1 MGNGDIMSSA
11 AAETIAY
18 RRPPL
23 YGKQQEAIFHKSRYG
38 LIEASTKSG
47 KTHGAI
53 AWLTEQALLHGR
65 PGRHYWWV
73 APVYPQAKIAYR
85 RLRRAMPA
93 DLQQPN
99 DTDLSMALPNGATL
113 WFKSGEKPDN
123 LYGED
128 VYAAVLDEASRM
140 REEAWHA
147 VRSTLTATRGPVRC
161 IGNVRG
167 RKNWFYRLARRAETG
182 EADMAYHRITAH
194 DAIEAGVLVQSEIE
208 DAKRQLPDS
217 VFRELYLAEATD
229 DAGNPF
235 GIEAIRACTESEIAS
250 GDPVAWGW
258 DLAKSQDW
266 TVGIGL
272 SKDGSVCRYY
282 RFQKPWQETFEAI
295 LRETGHTPALV
306 DSTGV
311 GDPIVERLQREG
323 GAHFEG
329 YHFTST
335 SKQKLMEGLAAGI
348 QKSEARY
355 PDGVIRLELEAFEYE
370 YSRSGVR
377 YSAPE
382 GQHDDCVCALALA
395 YHKLRRP
402 VLRWRAL

>member
-1 MGNGDIMSSA
+1 MSMAVGSDA
-11 AAETIAY
+11 KTTHY
-18 RRPPL
+18 TFKRPWL
-23 YGKQQEAIFHKSRYG
+23 YAKQREAIFHTARYG
-38 LIEASTKSG
+38 LVEASTKSG
-47 KTHGAI
+47 KTHGCI
-53 AWLTEQALLHGR
+53 AWLAEQAWSKGR
-65 PGRHYWWV
+65 PGRNYWWV

-85 RLRRAMPA
+85 RLRRSMSI
-93 DLQQPN
+93 DVQYPN
-99 DTDLSMALPNGATL
+99 DTERFISLPNGATI

-147 VRSTLTATRGPVRC
+147 VRTTLTATRGPVRC

-167 RKNWFYRLARRAETG
+167 RKNWFYRLARRAEAG
-182 EADMAYHRITAH
+182 EADMVYHRITAH
-194 DAIEAGVLVQSEIE
+194 DAIAAGVLVQDEIE
-208 DAKRQLPDS
+208 DAQRQLPDS

-229 DAGNPF
+229 DEGNPF

-272 SKDGSVCRYY
+272 SKDGSVCRYH

-295 LRETGHTPALV
+295 LQETGDTPALV

-348 QKSEARY
+348 QKSEVRY
-355 PDGVIRLELEAFEYE
+355 PEGPILLELEAFEYA

>member
-1 MGNGDIMSSA
+1 MSMA
-11 AAETIAY
+11 VGIDAKTIHY
-18 RRPPL
+18 TFKRPPL
-23 YGKQQEAIFHKSRYG
+23 YAKQREAIFHTARYG
-38 LIEASTKSG
+38 IVEASTKSG
-47 KTHGAI
+47 KTHGCI
-53 AWLTEQALLHGR
+53 AWLAEQAWSKGR

-85 RLRRAMPA
+85 RLCRSMSIDVQR
-93 DLQQPN
+93 PN
-99 DTDLSMALPNGATL
+99 DTELSIALPNGATI

-229 DAGNPF
+229 DEGNPF
-235 GIEAIRACTESEIAS
+235 GIDAIQNCVQEEMPNQ
-250 GDPVAWGW
+250 DPVAWGW
-258 DLAKSQDW
+258 DLSPSMAARPRHRISIGMSWIMRNISTRTGSNCVSKGFDFSQ
-266 TVGIGL
+266 
-272 SKDGSVCRYY
+272 
-282 RFQKPWQETFEAI
+282 A
-295 LRETGHTPALV
+295 
-306 DSTGV
+306 
-311 GDPIVERLQREG
+311 
-323 GAHFEG
+323 
-329 YHFTST
+329 
-335 SKQKLMEGLAAGI
+335 
-348 QKSEARY
+348 
-355 PDGVIRLELEAFEYE
+355 
-370 YSRSGVR
+370 
-377 YSAPE
+377 
-382 GQHDDCVCALALA
+382 
-395 YHKLRRP
+395 
-402 VLRWRAL
+402 

>member
-1 MGNGDIMSSA
+1 MSMA
-11 AAETIAY
+11 VGIDAKATHY
-18 RRPPL
+18 TFKRPWL
-23 YGKQQEAIFHKSRYG
+23 YAKQREAIFHTARYG
-38 LIEASTKSG
+38 LVEASTKSG
-47 KTHGAI
+47 KTHGCI
-53 AWLTEQALLHGR
+53 AWLAEQAWSKGR

-85 RLRRAMPA
+85 RLRRSMSI
-93 DLQQPN
+93 DVQYPN
-99 DTDLSMALPNGATL
+99 DTERSISLPNGATI

-147 VRSTLTATRGPVRC
+147 VRTTLTATRGPVRC

-194 DAIEAGVLVQSEIE
+194 DAIAAGVLVQDEIE
-208 DAKRQLPDS
+208 DAQRQLPDS

-235 GIEAIRACTESEIAS
+235 GIDAIGAACTQAKISSA
-250 GDPVAWGW
+250 DPVAWGW

-272 SKDGSVCRYY
+272 SKDGSVCRYH

-295 LRETGHTPALV
+295 LRETGDTPALV

-348 QKSEARY
+348 QKSEVRY
-355 PDGVIRLELEAFEYE
+355 PEGVIRLELEAFEYE

>member
-1 MGNGDIMSSA
+1 MY
-11 AAETIAY
+11 E
-18 RRPPL
+18 
-23 YGKQQEAIFHKSRYG
+23 KQQQALFDPARYG
-38 LIEASTKSG
+38 LIEASTKSV
-47 KTHGAI
+47 KTVGAMV
-53 AWLTEQALLHGR
+53 WLAEQAMGGT
-65 PGRHYWWV
+65 PGSHYWWV
-73 APVYPQAKIAYR
+73 SPSYSQSKVAYR
-85 RLRRAMPA
+85 RLKWGLPPEIYQA
-93 DLQQPN
+93 N
-99 DTDLSMALPNGATL
+99 DTELSIGLPNGATI

-128 VYAAVLDEASRM
+128 VYASVLDEASRM
-140 REEAWHA
+140 KEEAWHA

-167 RKNWFYRLARRAETG
+167 RKNWFYRLARRAEAG

-194 DAIEAGVLVQSEIE
+194 DAIAAGVLVQDEIE

-217 VFRELYLAEATD
+217 VFRELYLAVATD
-229 DAGNPF
+229 DVGNPF
-235 GIEAIRACTESEIAS
+235 GIKAISACTESEIAS

-272 SKDGSVCRYY
+272 SKDGSVCRYH

-295 LRETGHTPALV
+295 LRETGDTPALV

-348 QKSEARY
+348 QKSEVRY
-355 PDGVIRLELEAFEYE
+355 PEGPILLELEAFEYE

>member
-1 MGNGDIMSSA
+1 MSMAVGSDA
-11 AAETIAY
+11 KTTHY
-18 RRPPL
+18 TFKRPWL
-23 YGKQQEAIFHKSRYG
+23 YAKQREAIFHTARYG
-38 LIEASTKSG
+38 LVEASTKSG
-47 KTHGAI
+47 KTHGCI
-53 AWLTEQALLHGR
+53 AWLAKQAWSKGR
-65 PGRHYWWV
+65 PGRNYWWV
-73 APVYPQAKIAYR
+73 APVYQQAKIAYR
-85 RLRRAMPA
+85 RLRRSMSI
-93 DLQQPN
+93 DVQHPN
-99 DTDLSMALPNGATL
+99 DTDRNISLPNGATI
-113 WFKSGEKPDN
+113 WFKSGEKPKN

-147 VRSTLTATRGPVRC
+147 VRTTLTATRGPVRC

-167 RKNWFYRLARRAETG
+167 RKNWFYRLARRAEAG
-182 EADMAYHRITAH
+182 EANMAYHRITAH
-194 DAIEAGVLVQSEIE
+194 DAIAAGVLVQDEIE
-208 DAKRQLPDS
+208 DAQRQLPDS

-229 DAGNPF
+229 DEGNPF

-272 SKDGSVCRYY
+272 SKDGSVCRYH

-295 LRETGHTPALV
+295 LRETGDTPALV

-348 QKSEARY
+348 QKSEVRY
-355 PDGVIRLELEAFEYE
+355 PEGPILLELEAFEYE

-402 VLRWRAL
+402 VYTLRLL